1 MLADEVVIYPNI
13 RPENSKFFGI
23 DIPGTKVWYELNRSR
38 LQLSSF
44 GNVWIILFAKL
55 VFQVYRVQRRKHA
68 DELSGKNKKQKY
80 LYLTENTVKATKE
93 LIAAKQQQSHDLG
106 AKMTLTEVGNNIVE
120 LKREQANLRSKLN
133 GVEENIKTILDIM
146 VSRNPA
152 VQRIW

>member
-1 MLADEVVIYPNI
+1 MQQVTL
-13 RPENSKFFGI
+13 I
-23 DIPGTKVWYELNRSR
+23 DAPIFR
-38 LQLSSF
+38 LPSF
-44 GNVWIILFAKL
+44 GNVRLIFFAKL

-68 DELSGKNKKQKY
+68 DDLSGKNKKQKY

-152 VQRIW
+152 VQRI

>member
-1 MLADEVVIYPNI
+1 M
-13 RPENSKFFGI
+13 
-23 DIPGTKVWYELNRSR
+23 
-38 LQLSSF
+38 
-44 GNVWIILFAKL
+44 WIILFAKL

-68 DELSGKNKKQKY
+68 DDLSGKNKKQKY